1 MEDRHIY
8 STTVDLEPV
17 TTDTME
23 VAGISIGTEFDN
35 NDKLTEQVLTLPR
48 EYQPINLKIY
58 HILQTD
64 NSTTG
69 NKNIS
74 VSIITMPTLPGIPN
88 NIACETSICPKE
100 QCKINLIIDLLLL
113 NNVCVQLSKQ
123 TDKVW
128 DDD

>member
-58 HILQTD
+58 HIL
-64 NSTTG
+64 
-69 NKNIS
+69 
-74 VSIITMPTLPGIPN
+74 
-88 NIACETSICPKE
+88 
-100 QCKINLIIDLLLL
+100 
-113 NNVCVQLSKQ
+113 
-123 TDKVW
+123 
-128 DDD
+128 